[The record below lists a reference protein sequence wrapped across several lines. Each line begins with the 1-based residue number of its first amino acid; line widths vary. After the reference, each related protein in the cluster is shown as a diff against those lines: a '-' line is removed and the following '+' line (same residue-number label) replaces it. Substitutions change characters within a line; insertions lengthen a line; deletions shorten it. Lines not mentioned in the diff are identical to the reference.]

1 MIKNYFKIA
10 WRSLWRNKAFS
21 AINIFGLALGIAT
34 CLIILLYLQNELSYD
49 RFNEKAD
56 RMVRVVFKGTVQG
69 GKLNEANVMPPT
81 AQTLK
86 ADYTEVEAATRLK
99 QAGSAVILYKNK
111 VFKDNQT
118 AAVDSNFFDVFT
130 LPLIEGDAKTAM
142 VQPNTAVLT
151 KAIANKFFGNENAL
165 GKVFNFKNDSTN
177 YTVTGVIEKVPVN
190 SHFHFDVFVSMASL
204 HDANNPSWMTS
215 DYYTYLVLQKGFDY
229 KRLEAKLPQV
239 IDKYMGP
246 QLQKAM
252 GVTMAQ
258 YRSKGNDLGL
268 YLQPLT
274 DIHLHSDF
282 AYDLSP
288 AGDIKYIYIF
298 SAIAIFMLLI
308 ACINFMN
315 LSTAGASKRSRE
327 VGIRKVLGSQ
337 KAELIR
343 QFLIESILVTA
354 IALLL
359 SIGIVW
365 LALPFF
371 NTLAGIDVSLNI
383 TANPWLV
390 PGVLLVGLFTGV
402 LAGSYPAFYLSS
414 FNPVTVLK
422 SRFKAGKN
430 SIGLRSGLVVF
441 QFFISII
448 LIIGTTV
455 VYQQLSYIQ
464 HKKLGYEKDQVVV
477 LPGTWQ
483 LNGKQD
489 VYRNQLL
496 QDPRVVNVS
505 VSSYLP
511 AGWSNNNNFFIY
523 PGGNADL
530 MVKTLRYDV
539 DQNYISTMGMQI
551 ASGRNFSKEFGMDSS
566 AIIIN
571 ETAAKNLGWATNP
584 LGKIVTRNDN
594 DGTKKS
600 YTIIGVVKDF
610 NFKSLHEAITPLVM
624 VLGDNSGNII
634 VKAKTADMPGLI
646 AMMKK
651 NWEGLTSEEPFDYS
665 FLDERFNNTYMAEQK
680 VGQLLGLFAGL
691 TILVACLGLFAL
703 ATFTAE
709 QRIKE
714 IGVRKVLG
722 ATIGS
727 LVQLV
732 SKDFLKLVLIAN
744 IIAWPLAWWAMN
756 KWLQDFAYRINISL
770 WVFVIAGVL
779 AIILTIMTVGFQAI
793 KAALMN
799 PVTSLKS
806 E

>member
-49 RFNEKAD
+49 KFNVKAD

-86 ADYTEVEAATRLK
+86 ADYPEVEAATRLR
-99 QAGSAVILYKNK
+99 QVGAPVILYANK
-111 VFKDNQT
+111 VFKDNQA
-118 AAVDSNFFDVFT
+118 AAVDANFFDVFT
-130 LPLIEGDAKTAM
+130 LPLIEGDARTAM
-142 VQPNTAVLT
+142 VQPNTAVLS
-151 KAIANKFFGNENAL
+151 KAMANKLFGSEEAI
-165 GKVFNFKNDSTN
+165 GKVFNFKNDNVN
-177 YTVTGVIEKVPVN
+177 YRVTGVIDKVPIN
-190 SHFHFDVFVSMASL
+190 AHFHFDVFISMASM
-204 HDANNPSWMTS
+204 HDANDPSWMTS
-215 DYYTYLVLQKGFDY
+215 NYYTYLVLQKGYDY
-229 KRLEAKLPQV
+229 KKLEAKLPQV
-239 IDKYMGP
+239 VEKYMGP
-246 QLQKAM
+246 QLQKSM
-252 GVTMAQ
+252 GVTLAQ

-282 AYDLSP
+282 ADDLSP

-315 LSTAGASKRSRE
+315 LSTASASKRSRE

-337 KAELIR
+337 KAELVS
-343 QFLIESILVTA
+343 QFLTESILVTA
-354 IALLL
+354 IALLI

-371 NTLAGIDVSLNI
+371 NKLAGIDVSLNI
-383 TANPWLV
+383 ADNPWLV

-422 SRFKAGKN
+422 SKFKAGKN

-455 VYQQLSYIQ
+455 VYKQLSYIQ
-464 HKKLGYEKDQVVV
+464 NKKLGYEKDEVVI

-483 LNGKQD
+483 LNGKQE

-496 QDPRVVNVS
+496 QDPRVANVS
-505 VSSYLP
+505 ISSYLP

-523 PGGNADL
+523 PNGNANQ

-539 DQNYISTMGMQI
+539 DQNYIPAMGMQI
-551 ASGRNFSKEFGMDSS
+551 ASGRNFSKDFGMDSS
-566 AIIIN
+566 GIIVN
-571 ETAAKNLGWATNP
+571 ETAAKNLGWATNAV
-584 LGKIVTRNDN
+584 GQTVTRNDN

-634 VKAKTADMPGLI
+634 VKAKTADIMGLL

-651 NWEGLTSEEPFDYS
+651 NWEVLTAEEPFDYS
-665 FLDERFNNTYMAEQK
+665 FLDERFNNTYKAEQK

-691 TILVACLGLFAL
+691 TILVACLGLFGL

-709 QRIKE
+709 QRTKE
-714 IGVRKVLG
+714 LGVRKVLG
-722 ATIGS
+722 ATVAS

-732 SKDFLKLVLIAN
+732 STEFLKLVIIAN
-744 IIAWPLAWWAMN
+744 VIAWPLAWWAMN
-756 KWLQDFAYRINISL
+756 KWLQDFAYRITISW
-770 WVFVIAGVL
+770 WVFVLAGIS
-779 AIILTIMTVGFQAI
+779 AIVLTIITVSFQAI

-799 PVTSLKS
+799 PVKSLKA